1 MIRSLEFF
9 TDEILATISYT
20 KRMNFYILGNMWD
33 RKFLFVG
40 ILLAGLLLGCGN
52 NNSDTYVRFQAEG
65 QTYEVKGP
73 TLTVTHMLENVHFL
87 DLTYFP
93 MTVVPGAIVQWRMR
107 LDSLEQLVG
116 QNLDL
121 NTVDPNKIGPLVLL
135 RLTED
140 LSAQAQQHSN
150 VHFKIERIEKG
161 FVQGKFS
168 GTDLKYVSKAKEV
181 TGKVDITARFRAKL
195 IQKTIG
201 R

>member
-1 MIRSLEFF
+1 LIRSLEFF
-9 TDEILATISYT
+9 TGEILATISYT
-20 KRMNFYILGNMWD
+20 GRMNFYILGKMWT
-33 RKFLFVG
+33 KNFLFVG
-40 ILLAGLLLGCGN
+40 ILLTGLLLGCGTGD
-52 NNSDTYVRFQAEG
+52 SDTYVRFQAEG

-73 TLTVTHMLENVHFL
+73 TLVVTHMLENVHFL

-93 MTVVPGAIVQWRMR
+93 MTAVPGAMVQWRMR

-121 NTVDPNKIGPLVLL
+121 NTVDPNKVGPLVLL

-140 LSAQAQQHSN
+140 LSVHVQQHSN
-150 VHFKIERIEKG
+150 AHFKVDRIEEG
-161 FVQGKFS
+161 FVEGSFS
-168 GTDLKYVSKAKEV
+168 GTDLKYVSKTKEM

-201 R
+201 Q

>member
-1 MIRSLEFF
+1 
-9 TDEILATISYT
+9 
-20 KRMNFYILGNMWD
+20 MNFYILGNMWD
-33 RKFLFVG
+33 RKFLFLG
-40 ILLAGLLLGCGN
+40 ILLTGFLLGCGS

-65 QTYEVKGP
+65 QTYEVKDP
-73 TLTVTHMLENVHFL
+73 TFTVTHMPFNLHFL
-87 DLTYFP
+87 DLTYP
-93 MTVVPGAIVQWRMR
+93 HIRLVPGAMVQWRMK

-140 LSAQAQQHSN
+140 LSAQAQPHSE
-150 VHFKIERIEKG
+150 VQFKIDRIEEG
-161 FVQGKFS
+161 LIEGSFS

-181 TGKVDITARFRAKL
+181 TGKIDITARFRAKL

>member
-1 MIRSLEFF
+1 MTKIS
-9 TDEILATISYT
+9 EIMRTQ
-20 KRMNFYILGNMWD
+20 N
-33 RKFLFVG
+33 FLFLG
-40 ILLAGLLLGCGN
+40 ILLTGFLLGCGS

-73 TLTVTHMLENVHFL
+73 TLVVTHMLENVHFL

-93 MTVVPGAIVQWRMR
+93 MTVVPGAMVQWRMR
-107 LDSLEQLVG
+107 LDSLEELAG
-116 QNLDL
+116 HNMDL
-121 NTVDPNKIGPLVLL
+121 NTVDPNKVGPLVLL

-150 VHFKIERIEKG
+150 VHFKIDRIEKD
-161 FVQGKFS
+161 FVEGSFS
-168 GTDLKYVSKAKEV
+168 GKELKYVSKTKEV

-201 R
+201 Q